1 VDDLI
6 VSPALVIPAAE
17 LRLSFSRSGGPGG
30 QNVNKVAT
38 KVELRWA
45 PAASAALTE
54 PERERLL
61 RRLGGRVTGDGDLL
75 VTSSRTR
82 DQARNREDARRK
94 LASLILGAL
103 ARPKLRKRTT
113 PTPSAIQERL
123 RQKKQRARIKLERRD
138 APPAD

>member
-1 VDDLI
+1 MDDLI

-45 PAASAALTE
+45 PAASAALAA
-54 PERERLL
+54 PDRERLL
-61 RRLGGRVTGDGDLL
+61 RRLAGRLTGDGDLV

-94 LASLILGAL
+94 LASLILGAV

-123 RQKKQRARIKLERRD
+123 RQKKQHARIKLERRA